1 MSLHA
6 DALTT
11 LRDWEAPDD
20 EQEALRR
27 RYLTHLERHPDGM
40 LRAGRPDHVTAST
53 LVLDAAG
60 TSVLLTLHA
69 KSGRWFQVGGHTEPE
84 DATLAGAA
92 LREALEETGIA
103 RADLALDPV
112 PLLLDA
118 HHVPFCG
125 PGENVHHL
133 DVMFVAHAAASAA
146 PSISEES
153 LDLAWWPVDGL
164 PDAELAPFV
173 ARALAR
179 RRHAGQAGSAS
190 GAAGSSSDG
199 GGSSRAAADQPS
211 R

>member
-6 DALTT
+6 DALAT
-11 LRDWEAPDD
+11 LRDWQAPDA
-20 EQEALRR
+20 EQQALRH
-27 RYLTHLERHPDGM
+27 RYVTHLEQHPDGM

-84 DATLAGAA
+84 DSTLAGAA

-103 RADLALDPV
+103 RSDLALDSE

-125 PGENVHHL
+125 PGEGVHHL
-133 DVMFVAHAAASAA
+133 DVMFVAHASASASPA
-146 PSISEES
+146 ISEES
-153 LDLAWWPVDGL
+153 LDLAWWPVDAL

-173 ARALAR
+173 ARAVAR
-179 RRHAGQAGSAS
+179 RRQAGSAS

>member
-1 MSLHA
+1 MNLHA

-11 LRDWEAPDD
+11 LRRWTAPDD
-20 EQEALRR
+20 AQERLRR
-27 RYLTHLERHPDGM
+27 RYVAHLEEHPDGM
-40 LRAGRPDHVTAST
+40 LRSGRPDHVTASAI
-53 LVLDAAG
+53 VLDDPG

-92 LREALEETGIA
+92 LREAVEETGIDAAHLDLDA
-103 RADLALDPV
+103 R

-118 HHVPFCG
+118 HPVPFCG
-125 PGENVHHL
+125 PGEGVHHL
-133 DVMFVAHAAASAA
+133 DVMFVAQASAQA
-146 PSISEES
+146 RPRISEES
-153 LDLAWWPVDGL
+153 LDLAWWPVDAL

-179 RRHAGQAGSAS
+179 RRQRQASADS
-190 GAAGSSSDG
+190 SAGSSSDG
-199 GGSSRAAADQPS
+199 GGSTRAAADQPS